1 MDVKVYPSRLAG
13 EIRAVDSKSAAH
25 RAIFAAAL
33 CQRPPA
39 LTIRDSSDDIRASLG
54 AARAIREGRGE
65 IDCAECGATLR
76 FALPVA
82 AALGRTARFTG
93 RGRLPERPIAP
104 LVRALAA
111 HGCAFSA
118 ERLPFELRGQ
128 LASGVFELPGNIS
141 SQFVSGLLL
150 ALPALPGG
158 GEILSL
164 IHI

>member
-76 FALPVA
+76 FALPVESA
-82 AALGRTARFTG
+82 CLSDNC
-93 RGRLPERPIAP
+93 ERPGAP
-104 LVRALAA
+104 LPLQEGAVAVRLEPKAL
-111 HGCAFSA
+111 CTLLV
-118 ERLPFELRGQ
+118 RLHP
-128 LASGVFELPGNIS
+128 
-141 SQFVSGLLL
+141 
-150 ALPALPGG
+150 
-158 GEILSL
+158 
-164 IHI
+164 

>member
-33 CQRPPA
+33 CQRPPE

-82 AALGRTARFTG
+82 AALVPTDLKTNTGWFAGVVARLETG
-93 RGRLPERPIAP
+93 AKMH
-104 LVRALAA
+104 VLADCGDWLHVMLCDGEPGWLMDV
-111 HGCAFSA
+111 HG
-118 ERLPFELRGQ
+118 
-128 LASGVFELPGNIS
+128 
-141 SQFVSGLLL
+141 VSGYLRKADVVQAGTSQQLDWL
-150 ALPALPGG
+150 MAGK
-158 GEILSL
+158 
-164 IHI
+164 